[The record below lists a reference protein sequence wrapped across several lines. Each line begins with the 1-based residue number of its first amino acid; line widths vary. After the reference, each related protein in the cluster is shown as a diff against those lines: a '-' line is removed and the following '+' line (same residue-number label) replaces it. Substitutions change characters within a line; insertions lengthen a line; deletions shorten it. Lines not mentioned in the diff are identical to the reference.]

1 MGEHTMM
8 SNDLPRIPTATYRVQ
23 FHAGFTFRDAL
34 GLLDYLQELGISDL
48 YSSPYFQASPTST
61 HGYDVSDH
69 NRINPAIGDA
79 SDFRAL
85 ASGLRERGM
94 GQLLDFVPNH
104 MGIGE
109 SLNRWWM
116 EVLEDGVNSPYAS
129 YFDIDWNTGKE
140 SLAQRVLLPVL
151 GDRYGKVLEN
161 GELKIAFKDG
171 GFLLTYFDTKLP
183 IRPATYSAILRKALG
198 HLPEE
203 LVTRLEEVIA
213 PFEGLSH
220 HADPAAGK
228 LAAKGGLAALAEREP
243 RVGEAIEQ
251 ALVGFAGEVGNPKS
265 FDAMHELLEGQAY
278 RLAYWRVAAEEINYR
293 RFFDINTL
301 AAIRVE
307 IPEVFEAAHALVFE
321 LLARGDVT
329 GLRIDHI
336 DGLWNP
342 REYLQRLQERYGQ
355 LRGQADQPAGLYL
368 VVEKILDLTRE
379 RLPCDWPVH
388 GTTGYEFA
396 NQIVQF
402 LVNAPAEKRMT
413 ATYRRFSG
421 LTETFDDL
429 FYEKKARTTVFSLNS
444 EIMALGRML
453 DEISEMHRH
462 YRDLTRNTLVFAI
475 REVMACF
482 PVYRTYVTEDGQV
495 SPEDEKVV
503 LRAVSAARRKNPGV
517 EKAVFDFLRNLL
529 LLRLGEDLTPQQRET
544 HLRFVMKFQQC
555 SGPVMAKGVEDTAF
569 YIYNRLIALNEVGG
583 NPGHFGIEA
592 KDFHRLNAERLESCP
607 HTLLATSTHDT
618 KRSEDVRMRIAAISE
633 FPDLWRQ
640 ALRRWAKW
648 NRNHRRKIGGEMA
661 PSRNEEYLIYQTLL
675 GAWPLGEWDAESR
688 EDFKG
693 RIQQYLTKALKEAKI
708 NSSWTEPNEEWEKAV
723 SDFVE
728 AVLDERRSGEFLADF
743 VQFAE
748 KIQAAGAMNSLTQ
761 TILKCTLPGVPDFYQ
776 GTELWDLSLVDPDNR
791 RPVDYARRAELLREV
806 KSSDPLDLMGDWKSG
821 RMKLFLIQRLLHLRH
836 DHAQFFQKA
845 SYEAVEVEGS
855 RARHVVAYRRAWE
868 GKELLIVVPRLTGE
882 WSFPFGGEVFKDLSL
897 EPGQG
902 GPYRNVVTG
911 ETVAGVAS
919 LETLLGR
926 LPFGV
931 FFSE

>member
-1 MGEHTMM
+1 MM
-8 SNDLPRIPTATYRVQ
+8 SNDFTRIPTATYRVQ

-116 EVLEDGVNSPYAS
+116 EVLEDGVDSPYAS
-129 YFDIDWNTGKE
+129 YFDIDWNTGRE
-140 SLAQRVLLPVL
+140 ALAQRVLLPVL

-161 GELKIAFKDG
+161 GELKLILKDG
-171 GFLLTYFDTKLP
+171 GFFLVYFDTKLP
-183 IRPATYSAILRKALG
+183 IRPATYPVILRKALE
-198 HLPEE
+198 HLPDGGNDQFK
-203 LVTRLEEVIA
+203 EVVSA
-213 PFEGLSH
+213 FEGLLH
-220 HADPAAGK
+220 HADPAGGK
-228 LAAKGGLAALAEREP
+228 LAAKAALAALVKKES
-243 RVGEAIEQ
+243 RVSDAIER
-251 ALVGFAGEVGNPKS
+251 AMSGFAGETGNPKS
-265 FDAMHELLEGQAY
+265 FDAMHELLEAQAY

-342 REYLQRLQERYGQ
+342 REYLQRLQERYSQ
-355 LRGQADQPAGLYL
+355 LRGQVGEPASLYL

-379 RLPCDWPVH
+379 CLPGDWPVH

-402 LVNAPAEKRMT
+402 LVDSSAE
-413 ATYRRFSG
+413 RRLTRIYQKFSG
-421 LTETFDDL
+421 LAESFADL

-444 EIMALGRML
+444 EITALGRML

-462 YRDLTRNTLVFAI
+462 YRDYTRSTLTLAV

-482 PVYRTYVTEDGQV
+482 PVYRTYVTEDGKV
-495 SPEDEKVV
+495 SAEDEKVV
-503 LRAVSAARRKNPGV
+503 LRAISAARRRNPGL
-517 EKAVFDFLRNLL
+517 EKGVFDFLRNLL
-529 LLRLGEDLTPQQRET
+529 LLRLGENLTPQQREI
-544 HLRFVMKFQQC
+544 HVRFVMKFQQC

-583 NPGHFGIEA
+583 NPGNFGIGAE
-592 KDFHRLNAERLESCP
+592 DFHRLNAERLESCP

-633 FPDLWRQ
+633 FPDLWQQ
-640 ALRRWAKW
+640 ALKRWAKW
-648 NRNHRRKIGGEMA
+648 NRKAKRKIEGEIA
-661 PSRNEEYLIYQTLL
+661 PSGNEEYLIYQTLL
-675 GAWPLGEWDAESR
+675 GAWPFAELDR
-688 EDFKG
+688 EGREGFTE
-693 RIQQYLTKALKEAKI
+693 RIQQYLTKALKEAKV
-708 NSSWTEPNEEWEKAV
+708 NSSWTEPYEEWESAV
-723 SDFVE
+723 SDFI
-728 AVLDERRSGEFLADF
+728 ATILDEEKSRLFLSDF
-743 VQFAE
+743 VQFAN
-748 KIQAAGAMNSLTQ
+748 KIQGAGAMNSLTQ

-776 GTELWDLSLVDPDNR
+776 GTEIWELSLVDPDNR

-806 KSSDPLDLMGDWKSG
+806 KDGDPAELLADWKSG
-821 RMKLFLIQRLLHLRH
+821 KVKLFLIQRLLQFRSE
-836 DHAQFFQKA
+836 HAEFFRQAAYEPIEVRGSKA
-845 SYEAVEVEGS
+845 E
-855 RARHVVAYRRAWE
+855 HVIAYRRVWE
-868 GKELLIVVPRLTGE
+868 GQELVVVAPRLSGG
-882 WSFPFGGEVFKDLSL
+882 WNFPFVGEVFDDVHVSL
-897 EPGQG
+897 DGKF
-902 GPYRNVVTG
+902 RNLLTG
-911 ETVAGVAS
+911 KQIDAVAPLA
-919 LETLLGR
+919 EQLGR

-931 FFSE
+931 YFKE

>member
-1 MGEHTMM
+1 M

-116 EVLEDGVNSPYAS
+116 EVLEDGVDSSYAS

-140 SLAQRVLLPVL
+140 ALAQRVLLPVL

-161 GELKIAFKDG
+161 GELKLVFKDG
-171 GFLLTYFDTKLP
+171 AFSLAYFDTRLP
-183 IRPATYSAILRKALG
+183 IRPATYPVILRQALA
-198 HLPEE
+198 
-203 LVTRLEEVIA
+203 LVSADAASQLAGVVSA
-213 PFEGLSH
+213 FEGLSH
-220 HADPAAGK
+220 HADPAEGK
-228 LAAKGGLAALAEREP
+228 LAAKAGLAALAASDSSVRD
-243 RVGEAIEQ
+243 AIER
-251 ALVGFAGEVGNPKS
+251 ALNEFAGEAGNPKS
-265 FDAMHELLEGQAY
+265 FDAMHDLLEGQAY

-342 REYLQRLQERYGQ
+342 KEYLCRLQERYAQ
-355 LRGQADQPAGLYL
+355 LRGQSEKPDGLYL

-379 RLPCDWPVH
+379 RLPGDWAVH
-388 GTTGYEFA
+388 GTTGYEFS

-402 LVNAPAEKRMT
+402 LVNAPAEKRLT
-413 ATYRRFSG
+413 RTYQKFTG
-421 LTETFDDL
+421 FTESFADL

-444 EIMALGRML
+444 EITALARML

-462 YRDLTRNTLVFAI
+462 YRDFTRNTLTLAV

-495 SPEDEKVV
+495 SSDDEKVV
-503 LRAVSAARRKNPGV
+503 LRAISAARRKNPSV

-529 LLRLGEDLTPQQRET
+529 LLRLGEDMTPQQRAI

-633 FPDLWRQ
+633 FPDLWQR
-640 ALRRWAKW
+640 ALKRWAKW
-648 NRNHRRKIGGEMA
+648 NRKLKRKIGGEVA
-661 PSRNEEYLIYQTLL
+661 PSGNEEYLIYQTLI
-675 GAWPLGEWDAESR
+675 GAWPFEELDG
-688 EDFKG
+688 KG
-693 RIQQYLTKALKEAKI
+693 RDEFRKRIQQYLTKALKEAKV
-708 NSSWTEPNEEWEKAV
+708 NSSWTEPNEEWENAV
-723 SDFVE
+723 SDFI
-728 AVLDERRSGEFLADF
+728 AGVLDVERNGAFLSD
-743 VQFAE
+743 FAE
-748 KIQAAGAMNSLTQ
+748 FSEKTQAAGAMNSLTQ
-761 TILKCTLPGVPDFYQ
+761 TVLKCTLPGVPDFYQ
-776 GTELWDLSLVDPDNR
+776 GTEIWDLSLVDPDNR
-791 RPVDYARRAELLREV
+791 RPVDYARRIELLREV
-806 KSSDPLDLMGDWKSG
+806 KVGAPAEFLADWKSG
-821 RMKLFLIQRLLHLRH
+821 KMKLFLIQRLLHFRREHAEFFRH
-836 DHAQFFQKA
+836 AA
-845 SYEAVEVEGS
+845 YEEVEVRGS
-855 RARHVVAYRRAWE
+855 RARHVIAYRRIWN
-868 GKELLIVVPRLTGE
+868 GRELLVVAPRLSGGCAFPVGGEFFDDANVSLGEGTYLNLLTGE
-882 WSFPFGGEVFKDLSL
+882 KVDSALPLA
-897 EPGQG
+897 
-902 GPYRNVVTG
+902 N
-911 ETVAGVAS
+911 
-919 LETLLGR
+919 LLGQ

-931 FFSE
+931 FFRE